1 MNKFFAFW
9 GALKAGR
16 QLVNSETWKNRQVTV
31 NMLVGFFASLI
42 VILRLYGVDL
52 AISDDDLGKI
62 AGGVIAI
69 SGLFFNTYLTV
80 ATTSKIGLP
89 PDIKPPQANATRVV
103 AEHSATENARNILG
117 GN

>member
-9 GALKAGR
+9 GALKTGR

-31 NMLVGFFASLI
+31 NMLVGFFASII

-80 ATTSKIGLP
+80 ATTSKIGLS
-89 PDIKPPQANATRVV
+89 PDFKPPQADADRVV
-103 AEHSATENARNILG
+103 TKSDATADAKKLLG